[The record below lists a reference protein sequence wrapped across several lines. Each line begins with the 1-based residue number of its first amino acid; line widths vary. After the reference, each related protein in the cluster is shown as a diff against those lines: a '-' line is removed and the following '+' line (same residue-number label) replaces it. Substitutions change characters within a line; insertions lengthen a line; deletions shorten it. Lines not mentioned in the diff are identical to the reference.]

1 MFILDIEQGDEVIIP
16 TELLQSDL
24 PLSFKFY
31 DPVLKIIQEQI
42 NLETKDFFTLK
53 NKLNLQRFQDD
64 DNLKRKIKEMIGLD
78 QSNLDEPPPK
88 PPIFKYSMINDRD
101 IDVDHTKSVHSM
113 SLQSSKYVVIEN
125 EMKRI

>member
-1 MFILDIEQGDEVIIP
+1 MKLMRNLKAFIGYGRCTYLEIVIKQLQLVKELFILDVEQGDEVIIP

-53 NKLNLQRFQDD
+53 NKLN
-64 DNLKRKIKEMIGLD
+64 M
-78 QSNLDEPPPK
+78 
-88 PPIFKYSMINDRD
+88 
-101 IDVDHTKSVHSM
+101 
-113 SLQSSKYVVIEN
+113 
-125 EMKRI
+125 